1 MSTEMHLFNPM
12 DARALMTDP
21 KTEFRLL
28 CGPFWRIWADIAPDP
43 LALQDSHLLKK
54 RFLTFFHG
62 ICGFFFLGSC
72 GPGFG
77 PGGRSQDPILT
88 AVLISIL
95 SSDDTS
101 KPSLCKVFLPNLEI
115 HFLLFISFRY
125 LTKYSKTMIEYKAF
139 SLFSSMSSAASF
151 SQASRFSNKTDNIQ
165 GEILH
170 LSA

>member
-1 MSTEMHLFNPM
+1 MRIGM

-43 LALQDSHLLKK
+43 LALQDSHLFKK

-115 HFLLFISFRY
+115 HFLLFLSFRY
-125 LTKYSKTMIEYKAF
+125 LTKYPKTMIEYKAF